1 MVVRRVGVL
10 GRTDTR
16 TLIWFRL
23 NNFFSIYAQ
32 VLCEILS
39 SFKVKGHAVL

>member
-1 MVVRRVGVL
+1 LGL

-23 NNFFSIYAQ
+23 KNFFIYAQ
-32 VLCEILS
+32 VLCEIVS
-39 SFKVKGHAVL
+39 SFKVEGHAVL